1 MEVRVKIAILGGGSW
16 GTALAN
22 VLAGKGE
29 DAWLWARR
37 EEVAREGDGAGT
49 NERYLPG
56 LVLSRNLRAGSDL
69 TAVLRDASCV
79 VLAVPCQHL
88 GFFLREHRALFPPRM
103 GFVCASKGV
112 ELGTFRTMGQVVE
125 EELAGLE
132 PRYAVLSGPSFASEV
147 VVGMPTAVALGCAD
161 PGLADSVQTLFST
174 ESFRVYVNADVTGV
188 ELGGA
193 VKNIMAIASGISDG
207 LGFGQNARAALITRG
222 LSEMSRL
229 GQALGA
235 RPATFMGLSGMG
247 DLVLTCTGDL
257 SRNRRVGLAIGRGQ
271 SLEQVLAGM
280 HNVAEG
286 VKTTEA
292 VHALGASRGLD
303 LPITAQVHAVLFEGK
318 NPAEAVRELMT
329 RPLRGE

>member
-1 MEVRVKIAILGGGSW
+1 MNVAVLGGGSW

-22 VLAGKGE
+22 VLAQKGE
-29 DAWLWARR
+29 AVLLWARR
-37 EEVAREGDGAGT
+37 EEVAREIAERGT
-49 NERYLPG
+49 NSRYLPDMP
-56 LVLSRNLRAGSDL
+56 LSPALRASSDL
-69 TAVLRDASCV
+69 GAVVRDAGCV
-79 VLAVPCQHL
+79 VLAVPCQSL
-88 GFFLREHRALFPPRM
+88 GLFLRENRELFPAGA

-112 ELGTFRTMGQVVE
+112 ELGTFRTMGQVVAD
-125 EELAGLE
+125 ELAGRA

-147 VVGMPTAVALGCAD
+147 VAGMPTAVALGCAD
-161 PGLADSVQTLFST
+161 PGLADAVQTLFST
-174 ESFRVYVNADVTGV
+174 ETFRVYVNADVTGV

-229 GQALGA
+229 GAAMGA

-271 SLEQVLAGM
+271 TLNEVLSGM

-286 VKTTEA
+286 VRTAEA
-292 VHALGASRGLD
+292 VHALGRRLGIE
-303 LPITAQVHAVLFEGK
+303 LPITFQVHAVLFEGK

-329 RPLRGE
+329 RPLREE

>member
-1 MEVRVKIAILGGGSW
+1 MKISILGAGSW

-29 DAWLWARR
+29 DARLWARS
-37 EEVAREGDGAGT
+37 EDVARDV
-49 NERYLPG
+49 NERRLNSRYLPG
-56 LVLSRNLRAGSDL
+56 QALSPGLRADTDLPRVLSG
-69 TAVLRDASCV
+69 TSCV

-88 GFFLREHRALFPPRM
+88 ALFLREHRRHFPA
-103 GFVCASKGV
+103 GIGVVCASKGV
-112 ELGTFRTMGQVVE
+112 ELGTFRTMGQVVRD
-125 EELAGLE
+125 ELTGLQ

-147 VVGMPTAVALGCAD
+147 VAGMPTAVALGCAD
-161 PGLADSVQTLFST
+161 EALADLAQGLFAT
-174 ESFRVYVNADVTGV
+174 ENFRVYVNSDVLGV

-207 LGFGQNARAALITRG
+207 LGFGENARAALITRG

-229 GQALGA
+229 GAAMGA
-235 RPATFMGLSGMG
+235 RAATFMGLSGMG

-257 SRNRRVGLAIGRGQ
+257 SRNRRVGLGIGRGRT
-271 SLEQVLAGM
+271 LGEVLAGM

-286 VKTTEA
+286 VKTAQA
-292 VHALGASRGLD
+292 VHALGLDRGIE
-303 LPITAQVHAVLFEGK
+303 LPITAQVHAVLFEDK
-318 NPAEAVRELMT
+318 NPSDAVRELMT

>member
-1 MEVRVKIAILGGGSW
+1 MKVAVLGGGSW

-22 VLAGKGE
+22 VLASKGE
-29 DAWLWARR
+29 AVTLWARR
-37 EEVAREGDGAGT
+37 EEVAREIVECGT
-49 NERYLPG
+49 NSRYLPG
-56 LVLSRNLRAGSDL
+56 QALSRNLRAGSDL
-69 TAVLRDASCV
+69 DEALDGVSCV
-79 VLAVPCQHL
+79 VLAVPCQGL
-88 GFFLREHRALFPPRM
+88 GAFLREHRELFPAGT

-112 ELGTFRTMGQVVE
+112 ELETFRTMGRVVA
-125 EELAGLE
+125 EELAGRE
-132 PRYAVLSGPSFASEV
+132 PRYAVLSGPSFATEV
-147 VVGMPTAVALGCAD
+147 VAGMPTAVALGCAD
-161 PGLADSVQTLFST
+161 QELADAVQALFST
-174 ESFRVYVNADVTGV
+174 EAFRVYVNNDVTGV

-229 GQALGA
+229 GQAMGA
-235 RPATFMGLSGMG
+235 RAATFMGLSGMG

-257 SRNRRVGLAIGRGQ
+257 SRNRRVGLAMGRGQ
-271 SLEQVLAGM
+271 SLEEVLAGM

-292 VHALGASRGLD
+292 VHALGLLLGLD
-303 LPITAQVHAVLFEGK
+303 LPITGQVHAVLFEGK

-329 RPLRGE
+329 RPLREE

>member
-1 MEVRVKIAILGGGSW
+1 MKISILGAGSW

-29 DAWLWARR
+29 EAVLWARR
-37 EEVAREGDGAGT
+37 AEIAADV
-49 NERYLPG
+49 NERAANSRYLPG
-56 LVLSRNLRAGSDL
+56 QSLSPELRADTNL
-69 TAVLRDASCV
+69 CRVLAGAACI

-88 GFFLREHRALFPPRM
+88 APFLREYRGSFPSRA
-103 GFVCASKGV
+103 GIVCASKGV
-112 ELGTFRTMGQVVE
+112 ETGTFRTMAQVVQD
-125 EELAGLE
+125 ELGGLE
-132 PRYAVLSGPSFASEV
+132 PRYAMLSGPSFASEV
-147 VVGMPTAVALGCAD
+147 VAGMPTAVALGCAD
-161 PGLADSVQTLFST
+161 AELADLVQELFST
-174 ESFRVYVNADVTGV
+174 ETFRVYVNSDVVGV

-207 LGFGQNARAALITRG
+207 LGFGENARAALITRG

-229 GQALGA
+229 GAAMGA
-235 RPATFMGLSGMG
+235 SPATFMGLSGMG

-271 SLEQVLAGM
+271 TLEEVLAGM

-286 VKTTEA
+286 VKTTQA
-292 VHALGASRGLD
+292 VHALGVKRGIE
-303 LPITAQVHAVLFEGK
+303 LPITGQVHAVLFENR
-318 NPAEAVRELMT
+318 NPADAVRYLMT

>member
-1 MEVRVKIAILGGGSW
+1 VKISILGGGSW

-22 VLAGKGE
+22 VLAHKGE
-29 DAWLWARR
+29 NAWLWTRR
-37 EEVAREGDGAGT
+37 EEAAREIDEAGT
-49 NERYLPG
+49 NTRYLPG
-56 LVLSRNLRAGSDL
+56 LTLSRSLRASADL
-69 TAVLRDASCV
+69 PLVLRDAACV

-88 GFFLREHRALFPPRM
+88 ALFLREHRALFPARP
-103 GFVCASKGV
+103 GIVCASKGV
-112 ELGTFRTMGQVVE
+112 ELGTFRTMGQVVS
-125 EELAGLE
+125 EELAGLG
-132 PRYAVLSGPSFASEV
+132 PRYAALSGPSFASEV
-147 VVGMPTAVALGCAD
+147 VAGMPTAVALGCAD
-161 PGLADSVQTLFST
+161 PELADAVQALFST
-174 ESFRVYVNADVTGV
+174 ESFRVYVNSDVVGV

-207 LGFGQNARAALITRG
+207 LGFGENARAALITRG

-229 GQALGA
+229 GGAMGA

-271 SLEQVLAGM
+271 TLEQVLAGM

-286 VKTTEA
+286 VKTTQA
-292 VHALGASRGLD
+292 VHDLGLKLGVD
-303 LPITAQVHAVLFEGK
+303 LPITGQVHAVLFEGR
-318 NPAEAVRELMT
+318 NPADAVRELMT